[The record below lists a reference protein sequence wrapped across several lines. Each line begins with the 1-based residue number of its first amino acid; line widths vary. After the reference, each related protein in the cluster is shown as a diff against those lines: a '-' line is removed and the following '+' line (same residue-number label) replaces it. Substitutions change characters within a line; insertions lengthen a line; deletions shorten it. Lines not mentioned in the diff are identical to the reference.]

1 MSALPS
7 PLSFRRGVALRAGV
21 RLMLFAAT
29 ATAVSAAELKR
40 RVLVLPFD
48 NTLKNKN
55 YNWMSDSIAQN
66 LKDDLL
72 KSERFEVLDVTL
84 LRKIDPNMKFQNL
97 DAKNASAV
105 AARLNCEVAV
115 VGRFSVRKDG
125 KKEIVT
131 FEADGVDALEAQT
144 VVVKNTEA
152 PINAEIFDTVDKL
165 AQSISDELAT
175 KLRPLD
181 AASFK
186 RNNKLEILIRR
197 LENPPKGFFDDLQI
211 IGLKLNPAF
220 DIDTFEYEVAM
231 TYDDMK
237 EFPKVKFEYQYWGD
251 RKTPVV
257 TTEKLDCKNEDC
269 TITGHLPVLK
279 LAASKK
285 PDAVSYTLR
294 FRTPDPRGPIIGR
307 WWVTAGYPYMKSF
320 AVAGQSNPDAIEPGS
335 KLQLDAMKG
344 FGFLEAGIVPGR
356 WQFLPW
362 NVRYALTMQAGYG
375 QGEMAQYLP
384 DNPTKVKIQL
394 LTVGGGVRLDRLFQL
409 GRVYSLAPY
418 IGYTTHY
425 QRYFRQIDTGFLQTV
440 GFAPEAGL
448 NQYFRLGR
456 RSPWQLMFTLA
467 AGSYIYSGQS
477 LFYGRV
483 ALGVEYVI
491 K

>member
-1 MSALPS
+1 MFVWCAS
-7 PLSFRRGVALRAGV
+7 PAPL
-21 RLMLFAAT
+21 
-29 ATAVSAAELKR
+29 SAAELKR

-48 NTLKNKN
+48 NTRKNKN

-115 VGRFSVRKDG
+115 VGRFSVRKEG

-131 FEADGVDALEAQT
+131 FEADGVDALETQT

-197 LENPPKGFFDDLQI
+197 LENPPKGFLDDLQI

-237 EFPKVKFEYQYWGD
+237 EFPKVRFEYQYWGD

-294 FRTPDPRGPIIGR
+294 FRDARPAWADYWPVVGYCRLPVHEKFCARRPVKPRRDRTRFKIAAR
-307 WWVTAGYPYMKSF
+307 CNERFWFSR
-320 AVAGQSNPDAIEPGS
+320 S
-335 KLQLDAMKG
+335 
-344 FGFLEAGIVPGR
+344 
-356 WQFLPW
+356 
-362 NVRYALTMQAGYG
+362 RYC
-375 QGEMAQYLP
+375 
-384 DNPTKVKIQL
+384 
-394 LTVGGGVRLDRLFQL
+394 
-409 GRVYSLAPY
+409 
-418 IGYTTHY
+418 
-425 QRYFRQIDTGFLQTV
+425 
-440 GFAPEAGL
+440 
-448 NQYFRLGR
+448 
-456 RSPWQLMFTLA
+456 
-467 AGSYIYSGQS
+467 AGSMAVSAMEPAVCTDDASG
-477 LFYGRV
+477 LWAGRDGTV
-483 ALGVEYVI
+483 SARQPD
-491 K
+491 